1 MRLTVP
7 DGGLAVLEGELA
19 DLFDQSAT
27 RLAGGVVEMI
37 CANDD
42 KLEMVRRIARI
53 GTPLDD
59 IEIVQPSLDEM
70 YAHFLRQ
77 EAAQ

>member
-1 MRLTVP
+1 MA
-7 DGGLAVLEGELA
+7 G
-19 DLFDQSAT
+19 LFDQSAT
-27 RLAGGVVEMI
+27 RLAGGVVELV

-42 KLEMVRRIARI
+42 KLDMVRRIAGI

-59 IEIVQPSLDEM
+59 MEIVQPSLDEM

>member
-1 MRLTVP
+1 VH
-7 DGGLAVLEGELA
+7 DAGLAALEGELA
-19 DLFDQSAT
+19 GFFDQTAT
-27 RLAGGVVEMI
+27 RMAGGVVEMV

-42 KLEMVRRIARI
+42 KLDMVRRIARL
-53 GTPLDD
+53 GTPLED

>member
-1 MRLTVP
+1 
-7 DGGLAVLEGELA
+7 
-19 DLFDQSAT
+19 
-27 RLAGGVVEMI
+27 VVEMV